1 MGDGLPPRG
10 GSICPLAQSRGGGER
25 DSAWGGRGSARHQ
38 GAYERGVA
46 RAAETTG
53 GEAVATLAAAT
64 ASAELPRKRKR
75 GFSTPR

>member
-10 GSICPLAQSRGGGER
+10 GSPRPLAQSRGGGGR
-25 DSAWGGRGSARHQ
+25 DSARQPTGEATRDAE
-38 GAYERGVA
+38 APA

-64 ASAELPRKRKR
+64 ASAKPPRKRKR
-75 GFSTPR
+75 GFSTLR